1 MRLWGIALLIFAFN
15 AFGADEPEVVY
26 GRFHRAIASGN
37 LEEMMRYAP
46 AARRAEV
53 AVMSAAQKD
62 AQMKMLSMLMP
73 KAFTLV
79 NKRIAPGGQSAR
91 LIVTGPGET
100 VIAGGAKEP
109 MYGRV
114 RMVQEGGEWKVDE
127 IAWSN
132 EQPSA
137 GEVGPALA
145 APPAAAAA
153 KPVSASKQAP
163 KASAPAAPPPVVR
176 KLGEARQECVYKPV
190 MTNEDL
196 ERCR

>member
-1 MRLWGIALLIFAFN
+1 MRLWGIALLVVICN
-15 AFGADEPEVVY
+15 AFAADEPEVVY
-26 GRFHRAIASGN
+26 GKFHRAIAAGN
-37 LEEMMRYAP
+37 LEEMMRHAP

-53 AVMSAAQKD
+53 AAMSAAQKD
-62 AQMKMLSMLMP
+62 AQIKMLSMLMP

-79 NKRIAPGGQSAR
+79 AKRFAPGGRNAR

-100 VIAGGAKEP
+100 VIAGGAREP

-132 EQPSA
+132 EPPSA
-137 GEVGPALA
+137 GEVGPAVVT
-145 APPAAAAA
+145 PPGAAAA
-153 KPVSASKQAP
+153 KPVSASRQAP
-163 KASAPAAPPPVVR
+163 RTAAPAALPPAR
-176 KLGEARQECVYKPV
+176 KLGEAKPDCVYKPV
-190 MTNEDL
+190 MTNEDM